1 MEAPDS
7 DASASQTKIRWKRTR
22 LGCLKCRSRR
32 RKCDRA
38 RPQCR
43 NCQARGT
50 TCRWG
55 LKASFHRSRN
65 LSLSHKDVATL
76 CAIERRRDS
85 LPSQARAVPTII
97 DESESIIRD
106 YHFPNDTYTS
116 DSVLDQSHEADRSW
130 ADEEENEGV
139 FHGDKSAVDDATALT
154 ALERS
159 GCGSKG
165 SSSALDTSHLHSQ
178 ESSTSRTSGTNDGL
192 STGHSSIG
200 HLLCQPNTQ
209 TPEPLQPVFL
219 EYAFSPLSDVYHYRS
234 HSIAT
239 HEAGTYIP
247 PFSLGLAVSRDESPQ
262 PEPFL
267 PVTCTEKAR
276 LISSFIQETGTWC
289 ETTDSN
295 MHFTMRSLHSMMK
308 STAFVAAAMSLAS
321 RQLDHVEKVQ
331 RPVTLELY
339 QSTIQHLLRQ
349 DPAKADASVLA
360 TCTLLCVYEM
370 MASDVHEW
378 RRHLKGCA
386 GLLLAKKWNGSSQGI
401 VKSCFWAFARID
413 VWAAFISGKTTL
425 IPTDFWLDDTSIESL
440 ATKRDVDDYCNL
452 AIFIFAQI
460 VNMLAAPGFG
470 TNKAGST
477 LAVSVSRLWGELQKW
492 YRLRP
497 QEVCPLLRD
506 SCIPPSVFPA
516 VIYTSASAICG
527 NTFYHTGCMLLLQTG
542 LIPESEISSF
552 PVKDAVDLV
561 WHARE
566 LCGISMSNSSH
577 ANWVNQLQPL
587 YIAGAVFANKS
598 SSLSACPDSSDDQVR
613 FSPSS
618 RISIIRQ
625 NIPSHHAR
633 SNLEEEY
640 ATEKIL
646 LLKHL
651 ARIENETGWKTSD
664 RAADLRKLWG
674 F

>member
-22 LGCLKCRSRR
+22 SGCLKCRSRR
-32 RKCDRA
+32 RKCDGA

-219 EYAFSPLSDVYHYRS
+219 EYAFSPLSDVYHYRP

-440 ATKRDVDDYCNL
+440 ATERDVDDYCNL

-460 VNMLAAPGFG
+460 VNMLAAPG
-470 TNKAGST
+470 
-477 LAVSVSRLWGELQKW
+477 
-492 YRLRP
+492 
-497 QEVCPLLRD
+497 
-506 SCIPPSVFPA
+506 
-516 VIYTSASAICG
+516 
-527 NTFYHTGCMLLLQTG
+527 
-542 LIPESEISSF
+542 
-552 PVKDAVDLV
+552 
-561 WHARE
+561 
-566 LCGISMSNSSH
+566 

>member
-22 LGCLKCRSRR
+22 SGCLKCRSRR
-32 RKCDRA
+32 RKCDGA

-200 HLLCQPNTQ
+200 HL
-209 TPEPLQPVFL
+209 
-219 EYAFSPLSDVYHYRS
+219 
-234 HSIAT
+234 IAT

-247 PFSLGLAVSRDESPQ
+247 PFSLGMAVSRDESPQ

-470 TNKAGST
+470 TKKAGST

-516 VIYTSASAICG
+516 VIYTSASARSQLKLKL
-527 NTFYHTGCMLLLQTG
+527 T
-542 LIPESEISSF
+542 SF
-552 PVKDAVDLV
+552 KVDLV

-613 FSPSS
+613 FCPSS

>member
-7 DASASQTKIRWKRTR
+7 DAPASQTKIQWRRTR
-22 LGCLKCRSRR
+22 SGCLKCRSRR
-32 RKCDRA
+32 RKCDGA

-43 NCQARGT
+43 NCQVRGT

-65 LSLSHKDVATL
+65 LSLSHRDVATL
-76 CAIERRRDS
+76 CAIERRRGF
-85 LPSQARAVPTII
+85 LPSQARDVPTII
-97 DESESIIRD
+97 DESESIARD
-106 YHFPNDTYTS
+106 YHFPNDAYTS
-116 DSVLDQSHEADRSW
+116 DSVLDQSREADRSGVGE
-130 ADEEENEGV
+130 DENEGI
-139 FHGDKSAVDDATALT
+139 FDGDKFVVDGATALT

-159 GCGSKG
+159 ACGSRA

-178 ESSTSRTSGTNDGL
+178 ESSTSRGTNDGL
-192 STGHSSIG
+192 SAGHSSIG

-209 TPEPLQPVFL
+209 TPESLQPVFL
-219 EYAFSPLSDVYHYRS
+219 EYAFSPLSDVYHYRP
-234 HSIAT
+234 HGIAT

-247 PFSLGLAVSRDESPQ
+247 PFSLGLAVSRDESPL

-276 LISSFIQETGTWC
+276 LISSFMQETGTWC

-339 QSTIQHLLRQ
+339 QYTIQLLLRQ
-349 DPAKADASVLA
+349 DPTKADASVLA

-370 MASDVHEW
+370 MASDVHDW

-440 ATKRDVDDYCNL
+440 ATERDVDDYCNL
-452 AIFIFAQI
+452 AIFIFAQV
-460 VNMLAAPGFG
+460 VNMLAVPRFG
-470 TNKAGST
+470 TKKAGST

-506 SCIPPSVFPA
+506 SCLPPRVFPA

-527 NTFYHTGCMLLLQTG
+527 NTFYHTGSMLLLQTG
-542 LIPESEISSF
+542 LIPQSEISSS

-618 RISIIRQ
+618 IFSIIRQ

>member
-7 DASASQTKIRWKRTR
+7 DAAASSTKIRWKRTR
-22 LGCLKCRSRR
+22 SGCLKCRSRR
-32 RKCDRA
+32 RKCDGA

-43 NCQARGT
+43 NCQTRGT

-55 LKASFHRSRN
+55 LKASFHHSRN
-65 LSLSHKDVATL
+65 LSLSQSEVSSL
-76 CAIERRRDS
+76 CAIERRRES
-85 LPSQARAVPTII
+85 LPSQAQAVPTII
-97 DESESIIRD
+97 DESELIARD
-106 YHFPNDTYTS
+106 YHFLGDTYTS
-116 DSVLDQSHEADRSW
+116 DSILDQSHEADRSGV
-130 ADEEENEGV
+130 DEDETEDV
-139 FHGDKSAVDDATALT
+139 FNADKSVIADATALKR
-154 ALERS
+154 A

-165 SSSALDTSHLHSQ
+165 RSSALDTSYLHSQ
-178 ESSTSRTSGTNDGL
+178 ESSTPRSPGTNDWL
-192 STGHSSIG
+192 STGDLSISN
-200 HLLCQPNTQ
+200 LLCQPNTQ
-209 TPEPLQPVFL
+209 IAQSLQAMLL
-219 EYAFSPLSDVYHYRS
+219 EYAFSPLSDVYHYRP
-234 HSIAT
+234 HGIAT
-239 HEAGTYIP
+239 HEAGAYIP
-247 PFSLGLAVSRDESPQ
+247 PFSLGLAVSRDESPLH
-262 PEPFL
+262 EPLL
-267 PVTCTEKAR
+267 PVTGTEKAR
-276 LISSFIQETGTWC
+276 LISSFMQETGTWC

-321 RQLDHVEKVQ
+321 RQLDYVEKVQ

-339 QSTIQHLLRQ
+339 QYTIQHLLRQ
-349 DPAKADASVLA
+349 DPATAEASVLA

-425 IPTDFWLDDTSIESL
+425 IPADFWLDDASLESL
-440 ATKRDVDDYCNL
+440 AKKEEVDDYCNF

-470 TNKAGST
+470 ARKAGST
-477 LAVSVSRLWGELQKW
+477 FAVLVSRLWGELQKW

-506 SCIPPSVFPA
+506 ACLPPMVFPA

-527 NTFYHTGCMLLLQTG
+527 NTFYHTGSILLLQPG
-542 LIPESEISSF
+542 LIPESEISSS
-552 PVKDAVDLV
+552 PIKDAVDV
-561 WHARE
+561 AWHARE
-566 LCGISMSNSSH
+566 LCGISMSNPSH

-587 YIAGAVFANKS
+587 YIAGAVFASKS
-598 SSLSACPDSSDDQVR
+598 SSLSACPGSSDDQVH
-613 FSPSS
+613 FPPSS
-618 RISIIRQ
+618 ILNIIRR
-625 NIPSHHAR
+625 NIPSQHAR

>member
-22 LGCLKCRSRR
+22 SGCLKCRSRR
-32 RKCDRA
+32 RKCDGA

-106 YHFPNDTYTS
+106 YHFPHDTYTS
-116 DSVLDQSHEADRSW
+116 DSVLDQSHEADRSGV
-130 ADEEENEGV
+130 DEEENEGV
-139 FHGDKSAVDDATALT
+139 FHGDQSVVDDATALT

-192 STGHSSIG
+192 STGHSSIS
-200 HLLCQPNTQ
+200 HL
-209 TPEPLQPVFL
+209 
-219 EYAFSPLSDVYHYRS
+219 
-234 HSIAT
+234 IAT

-247 PFSLGLAVSRDESPQ
+247 PFSLGLAVSRDESPL

-276 LISSFIQETGTWC
+276 LISSFMQETGTWC

-339 QSTIQHLLRQ
+339 QYTIQHLLRQ

-401 VKSCFWAFARID
+401 VKSCFWAFGRID

-440 ATKRDVDDYCNL
+440 ATKRDADDYCNL

-470 TNKAGST
+470 TKKAGST

-516 VIYTSASAICG
+516 VIYTSPSARSQLKLKL
-527 NTFYHTGCMLLLQTG
+527 T
-542 LIPESEISSF
+542 SF
-552 PVKDAVDLV
+552 KVDLV

-598 SSLSACPDSSDDQVR
+598 SSLPACPDSSDDQVR

-618 RISIIRQ
+618 IFSIIRQ

>member
-1 MEAPDS
+1 MEPVHNVG
-7 DASASQTKIRWKRTR
+7 T
-22 LGCLKCRSRR
+22 
-32 RKCDRA
+32 A
-38 RPQCR
+38 R
-43 NCQARGT
+43 
-50 TCRWG
+50 
-55 LKASFHRSRN
+55 
-65 LSLSHKDVATL
+65 DVATL
-76 CAIERRRDS
+76 CAIERRRGS
-85 LPSQARAVPTII
+85 LPSQARDVPTII
-97 DESESIIRD
+97 DESESIARD
-106 YHFPNDTYTS
+106 YHFPNDAYTS
-116 DSVLDQSHEADRSW
+116 DSVLDQSREADRSGVGE
-130 ADEEENEGV
+130 DENEGI
-139 FHGDKSAVDDATALT
+139 FDGDKFVVDGATALT

-159 GCGSKG
+159 ACGSRA

-178 ESSTSRTSGTNDGL
+178 ESSTSRGTNDGL
-192 STGHSSIG
+192 SAGHSSIG

-209 TPEPLQPVFL
+209 TPESLQPVFL
-219 EYAFSPLSDVYHYRS
+219 EYAFSPLSDVYHYRP
-234 HSIAT
+234 HGIAT

-247 PFSLGLAVSRDESPQ
+247 PFSLGLAVSRDESPL

-276 LISSFIQETGTWC
+276 LISSFMQETGTWC

-339 QSTIQHLLRQ
+339 QYTIQLLLRQ
-349 DPAKADASVLA
+349 DPTKADASVLA

-440 ATKRDVDDYCNL
+440 ATERDVDDYCNL
-452 AIFIFAQI
+452 AIFIFAQV
-460 VNMLAAPGFG
+460 VN
-470 TNKAGST
+470 
-477 LAVSVSRLWGELQKW
+477 
-492 YRLRP
+492 
-497 QEVCPLLRD
+497 
-506 SCIPPSVFPA
+506 I
-516 VIYTSASAICG
+516 
-527 NTFYHTGCMLLLQTG
+527 
-542 LIPESEISSF
+542 
-552 PVKDAVDLV
+552 
-561 WHARE
+561 
-566 LCGISMSNSSH
+566 

-618 RISIIRQ
+618 IFSIIRQ

>member
-22 LGCLKCRSRR
+22 SGCLKCRSRR
-32 RKCDRA
+32 RKCDGA

-106 YHFPNDTYTS
+106 YHFPNDAYTS
-116 DSVLDQSHEADRSW
+116 DSVLDQSHEAERSGV
-130 ADEEENEGV
+130 DEDEIEGV
-139 FHGDKSAVDDATALT
+139 FHGDKSVVDDATALT

-159 GCGSKG
+159 GCGSK
-165 SSSALDTSHLHSQ
+165 SSPSALDTSHLHPQ

-192 STGHSSIG
+192 STGQSSIR

-209 TPEPLQPVFL
+209 TSESFHPVFL
-219 EYAFSPLSDVYHYRS
+219 EYTFSPLSDVYHYRP
-234 HSIAT
+234 HGIAT

-247 PFSLGLAVSRDESPQ
+247 PFSLGLAVSQDESPL

-276 LISSFIQETGTWC
+276 LISSFMQETGTWC

-295 MHFTMRSLHSMMK
+295 MHFTMRSLHLMMK

-339 QSTIQHLLRQ
+339 QYTIQHLLRQ

-425 IPTDFWLDDTSIESL
+425 IPTDFWLDDISIESL
-440 ATKRDVDDYCNL
+440 ATKRDVDDFCNL

-470 TNKAGST
+470 TKKAGST

-497 QEVCPLLRD
+497 QEVCPLLKD
-506 SCIPPSVFPA
+506 SCLPPRVFPA

-527 NTFYHTGCMLLLQTG
+527 NTFYHTGSMLLLQTG
-542 LIPESEISSF
+542 LIPESEISSS

-598 SSLSACPDSSDDQVR
+598 SDDQVR

-618 RISIIRQ
+618 ISRIIRQ
-625 NIPSHHAR
+625 SIPSHYAR

-651 ARIENETGWKTSD
+651 ARIENETGWKTLD